1 MKEKPVK
8 RFEAPYTDYEMTRE
22 EIGDR
27 LGVSRQ
33 TIADIEKKALLK
45 LRRALRKRGIDKD
58 DFV

>member
-8 RFEAPYTDYEMTRE
+8 KFDDPYSGYNMTRE
-22 EIGDR
+22 EIGQH

-33 TIADIEKKALLK
+33 TVADIEKRAIEKLRKALK
-45 LRRALRKRGIDKD
+45 KAGVKKD